1 MEKDVNR
8 AALNI
13 EEAALL
19 PAMVRIPMTGGA
31 ALRGVRQEE
40 TRMREMTLGQERA
53 WTDRAAPIAQRKETR
68 GNRAALHQVMKA
80 GRR

>member
-19 PAMVRIPMTGGA
+19 PAMNRMPMTGGA
-31 ALRGVRQEE
+31 ALRGVRKEE
-40 TRMREMTLGQERA
+40 TRMQEMTVGQERA
-53 WTDRAAPIAQRKETR
+53 WTNRAAPIRERKEIR
-68 GNRAALHQVMKA
+68 GNRAALHQVRKK
-80 GRR
+80 R